1 MNITIED
8 CDAAEDLLWTFIF
21 NLRDAKTDLEVEDA
35 KENIS
40 MQLIE
45 VTNLAWMIGK
55 QTMSVATDKL

>member
-1 MNITIED
+1 MNITAED
-8 CDAAEDLLWTFIF
+8 YDAAEDLLWEFIF

-55 QTMSVATDKL
+55 MSVANDKL